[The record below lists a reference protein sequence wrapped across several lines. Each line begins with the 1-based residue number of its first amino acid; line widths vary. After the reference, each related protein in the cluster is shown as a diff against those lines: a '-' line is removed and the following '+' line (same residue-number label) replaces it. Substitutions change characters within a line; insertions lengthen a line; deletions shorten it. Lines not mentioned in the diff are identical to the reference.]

1 MQGLKVA
8 KTMMALVLAI
18 GILSG
23 IGFSQLAG
31 VDLGT
36 GGLDVDDAESV
47 SDEVSQSEVEDFGGE
62 DASNFG
68 ITTGATATVG
78 ALWAFVAKTGPI
90 LSSWGVPPVIATSV
104 HVMAVL
110 SFGLAIVAILR
121 GLTSL

>member
-23 IGFSQLAG
+23 LGFSSLAG
-31 VDLGT
+31 VELGT
-36 GGLDVDDAESV
+36 GGLDVGDAESV
-47 SDEVSQSEVEDFGGE
+47 SGEISQSEVEDFGGD

-68 ITTGATATVG
+68 ITTGATGAVT
-78 ALWAFVAKTGPI
+78 ALWLFVAKTGPI
-90 LSSWGVPPVIATSV
+90 LSSWGVPGVIATSA

-121 GLTSL
+121 GLASL

>member
-23 IGFSQLAG
+23 LGFSELAG

-36 GGLDVDDAESV
+36 GGLDVSDAEGV
-47 SDEVSQSEVEDFGGE
+47 SDEVSHSEVEDFGGE

-68 ITTGATATVG
+68 ITTGSTAAVT
-78 ALWAFVAKTGPI
+78 ALWLFVTKTGPI
-90 LSSWGVPPVIATSV
+90 LSSWGVPGVIATSV
-104 HVMAVL
+104 HAMAVL
-110 SFGLAIVAILR
+110 AFGLAIIAILR

>member
-23 IGFSQLAG
+23 LGFSQIAG

-36 GGLDVDDAESV
+36 SGLDVSDAESV

-68 ITTGATATVG
+68 ITTGATGAVT
-78 ALWAFVAKTGPI
+78 ALWLFVTKTGPI
-90 LSSWGVPPVIATSV
+90 LSSWGIPGVIATSA

-110 SFGLAIVAILR
+110 AFGLSILAILR
-121 GLTSL
+121 GLASL